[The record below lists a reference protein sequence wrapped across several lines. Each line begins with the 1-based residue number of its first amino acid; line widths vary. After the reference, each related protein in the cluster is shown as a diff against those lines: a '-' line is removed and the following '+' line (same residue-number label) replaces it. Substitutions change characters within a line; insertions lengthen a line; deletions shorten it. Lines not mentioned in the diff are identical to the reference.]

1 MCLLACVHA
10 HVRAHTHFSM
20 CAIVIASACVYLN
33 ARAHT
38 HPPTHPHTHSLTHA
52 VHVRESA
59 ESIAFYNGQQRE
71 RQEAAARFSASVD
84 NKAGLLNFERNLNF
98 FTRWYKY
105 LVQIVPAVVIGPQY
119 FAGKVPLGAISQS
132 FFSFNHVLTDLSIV
146 VNEFTGPNGISSFSA
161 QVSHLDLQSV
171 YACM

>member
-1 MCLLACVHA
+1 M
-10 HVRAHTHFSM
+10 
-20 CAIVIASACVYLN
+20 
-33 ARAHT
+33 
-38 HPPTHPHTHSLTHA
+38 
-52 VHVRESA
+52 HVRESA

-171 YACM
+171 YACMHACRYACMCVGMHACMHTNVHAHTHARAHTHTHTHTHVYIRAQIGGAP

>member
-1 MCLLACVHA
+1 MCVSKRT
-10 HVRAHTHFSM
+10 RA
-20 CAIVIASACVYLN
+20 
-33 ARAHT
+33 

-161 QVSHLDLQSV
+161 QVSHLDLQCC
-171 YACM
+171 ACMQACV